1 MSSDTRVR
9 TAPDSR
15 AWWLVGTLLMS
26 FLTMGCATVKTTPPL
41 MAQVEGLEVTPKELR
56 IRSLDYAEYFA
67 ASVEDAASEIA
78 WATSDPE
85 IRRRAIV
92 WKLSAV
98 SSLITAMSQ
107 TDPLAAIIETATFTF
122 QMADYFETGAG
133 SDRFG
138 PMQEIAVNACVR
150 LEERVIAFL
159 ESFAHGDYPDV
170 REATLRWVE
179 EHPITSPLFARDSV
193 IVLMAD
199 LMQDPDT
206 RAFASLGRLE
216 LTVND
221 LMARLTLYG
230 AAMPRLA
237 RWQAELLIHDTLN
250 AQQPL
255 GELLVDTKELLATA
269 ERIAELSDNVPELI
283 QGEREAILLAIQT
296 LVDRQIGDLDVL
308 VDQHRL
314 ALMTDI
320 EMERI
325 AIFDSID
332 AQRLDTIAALDT
344 QAEKILGG
352 LQGMGVGAVNQTSIE
367 AERLMSRAF
376 WWAFQIV
383 IIALVGLLIVLV
395 IVRRIPQAV
404 QRVPVAGVPD

>member
-9 TAPDSR
+9 RAPDSR

-26 FLTMGCATVKTTPPL
+26 LLAMGCATVKTTPPL
-41 MAQVEGLEVTPKELR
+41 MAQVEGLDVTPKELR
-56 IRSLDYAEYFA
+56 IRSLDYAEFFA
-67 ASVEDAASEIA
+67 DSVEDAATEIV

-85 IRRRAIV
+85 IRRRAIL
-92 WKLSAV
+92 WKVSAV

-138 PMQEIAVNACVR
+138 PVQQIAVDACVR
-150 LEERVIAFL
+150 LEERAIAFL

-170 REATLRWVE
+170 REELLRWVE
-179 EHPITSPLFARDSV
+179 EHPIKSPLFARDSV
-193 IVLMAD
+193 IVLVAD

-237 RWQAELLIHDTLN
+237 RWQADLLINDTLN

-269 ERIAELSDNVPELI
+269 ERVAELSDNVPELI

-296 LVDRQIGDLDVL
+296 LVDRQISDLDVL

-314 ALMTDI
+314 AVMTDI
-320 EMERI
+320 ETERI

-344 QAEKILGG
+344 QAEKILGD
-352 LQGMGVGAVNQTSIE
+352 LQGMGVGAVIQTSIE

>member
-9 TAPDSR
+9 TGPDSR
-15 AWWLVGTLLMS
+15 AWWLVSTLLLS
-26 FLTMGCATVKTTPPL
+26 FLTTGCATIETTPPL
-41 MAQVEGLEVTPKELR
+41 MAQMEGLEVTPKELR

-67 ASVEDAASEIA
+67 VSVEDAATEIVR
-78 WATSDPE
+78 ATSDPE
-85 IRRRAIV
+85 IRRRAIL
-92 WKLSAV
+92 WKVSAV
-98 SSLITAMSQ
+98 SSMIGAMSQ
-107 TDPLAAIIETATFTF
+107 ADPLAAIIETTTLTF

-138 PMQEIAVNACVR
+138 PVQEIAVDACTH
-150 LEERVIAFL
+150 LEERAIAFL
-159 ESFAHGDYPDV
+159 ESLAHGEFPDA
-170 REATLRWVE
+170 REAILRWVE

-193 IVLMAD
+193 IVLVAD
-199 LMQDPDT
+199 LMQNPDT

-221 LMARLTLYG
+221 LMSRLTLYG

-237 RWQAELLIHDTLN
+237 RWQAELLIYDTLN

-269 ERIAELSDNVPELI
+269 ERVAELSDNVPELI

-296 LVDRQIGDLDVL
+296 LVDRQISDLDVL

-314 ALMTDI
+314 AVMTDI
-320 EMERI
+320 ETERI

-344 QAEKILGG
+344 QAEKILGD
-352 LQGMGVGAVNQTSIE
+352 LQGMGVGAVIQTSIE

>member
-9 TAPDSR
+9 RAPDSR

-26 FLTMGCATVKTTPPL
+26 LLAMGCATVKTTPPL
-41 MAQVEGLEVTPKELR
+41 MAQVEGLDVTPKELR
-56 IRSLDYAEYFA
+56 IRSLDYAEFFA
-67 ASVEDAASEIA
+67 DSVEDAATEIV

-85 IRRRAIV
+85 IRRRAIL
-92 WKLSAV
+92 WKVSAV

-138 PMQEIAVNACVR
+138 PVQQIAVDACVR
-150 LEERVIAFL
+150 LEERAIAFL

-170 REATLRWVE
+170 REELLRWVE
-179 EHPITSPLFARDSV
+179 EHPIKSPLFARDSV
-193 IVLMAD
+193 IVLVAD

-237 RWQAELLIHDTLN
+237 RWQAELLINDTLN

-269 ERIAELSDNVPELI
+269 ERVAELSDNVPELI

-296 LVDRQIGDLDVL
+296 LVDRQISDLDVL

-314 ALMTDI
+314 AVMTDI
-320 EMERI
+320 ETERI

-344 QAEKILGG
+344 QSEKILGG